1 MNSEKDQTTQP
12 TQIVEE
18 SQKTALEKDENEEYD
33 DRKRSFVWDHFKYA
47 KNITSARCP
56 YCKRMIKCD
65 SKKNG
70 TSGLGKHLK
79 MYCRKSP
86 CYKQP
91 DMKQKT
97 LSFTPPQPSSRKSD
111 VKGNMYNQEG
121 CRMALA
127 RMCIKDN
134 RPFSIVEDEGFKK
147 MKYVELCLKKNYE
160 NNGEKQAMFL
170 QRVGSTLD
178 SLYKEYLRLAS
189 SGDVMGGS
197 TSSSVAPISLDI
209 DDDDFLEKE
218 FERDLLVAQG
228 KENKS
233 EIDIYLSDDILQVV
247 DPPDITLDE
256 YKKNLEEIE
265 KDEFASTPKHL
276 EEYILDD

>member
-18 SQKTALEKDENEEYD
+18 SQKTALEKDENEEDD

-56 YCKRMIKCD
+56 YCKQMIKCD

-134 RPFSIVEDEGFKK
+134 RPFSIVEDEGF
-147 MKYVELCLKKNYE
+147 VE
-160 NNGEKQAMFL
+160 
-170 QRVGSTLD
+170 VGSTLD

-247 DPPDITLDE
+247 D
-256 YKKNLEEIE
+256 
-265 KDEFASTPKHL
+265 EFANTPKHL